1 MGMFAGKVAL
11 VTGGASGIGVAA
23 ALRFAEEGA
32 AVVIADLNEVG
43 AETIAAEIRAKG
55 GRACAVRCD
64 VASEADNAA
73 MVALAKSEYGRIDAA
88 FLNAGA
94 YAQTGF
100 AEADA
105 ATFDTMVAINLKGA
119 WMGLQAVLPA
129 LEPGGAAVVTA
140 STSGVTGLA
149 VAAAYSAAKHGVI
162 GLVRSSSQAFA
173 ARGLRV
179 NAICPGPVA
188 TAILGV
194 TEQPP
199 LQVPDAL
206 EVPGYAGTM
215 QPQHIAE
222 IALFLA
228 SPRSGAINGQEIIA
242 DAGFLA
248 SYPPMPQ

>member
-1 MGMFAGKVAL
+1 MGMFEGKVAL

-32 AVVIADLNEVG
+32 AVVIADINQAS
-43 AETIAAEIRAKG
+43 AETIAAAIRARG
-55 GRACAVRCD
+55 GRARAIRCD
-64 VASEADNAA
+64 VANAADNDAMIAA
-73 MVALAKSEYGRIDAA
+73 AKQDFGRLDAA

-94 YAQTGF
+94 YVQTAF
-100 AEADA
+100 EESDA
-105 ATFDTMVAINLKGA
+105 AILDTMVAINLKGA
-119 WMGLQAVLPA
+119 WLGLQSVLPA
-129 LEPGGAAVVTA
+129 LERGGAAVVTA
-140 STSGVTGLA
+140 STSGVTGLN

-162 GLVRSSSQAFA
+162 GLVRSTSQSFA

-194 TEQPP
+194 AESPPIQPA
-199 LQVPDAL
+199 DAL
-206 EVPGYAGTM
+206 ALPDYGGVLL
-215 QPQHIAE
+215 PQHIAE
-222 IALFLA
+222 VALFLA
-228 SPRSGAINGQEIIA
+228 SPRSGGINGQEIIA

>member
-1 MGMFAGKVAL
+1 MGMFEGKVAL

-32 AVVIADLNEVG
+32 AVVVADINEAG
-43 AETIAAEIRAKG
+43 AETIAAAIRAKG
-55 GRACAVRCD
+55 GRARAIRCD
-64 VASEADNAA
+64 VTSAADNDS
-73 MVALAKSEYGRIDAA
+73 MVAAAKQDFGRLDAA

-94 YAQTGF
+94 YTQTGF
-100 AEADA
+100 EESDA
-105 ATFDTMVAINLKGA
+105 ATLDTMVAINLKGA
-119 WMGLQAVLPA
+119 WLGLQSVLPA
-129 LEPGGAAVVTA
+129 LERGGAAVVTA
-140 STSGVTGLA
+140 STSGITGLA

-179 NAICPGPVA
+179 NAICPGAVA

-199 LQVPDAL
+199 LQAPDAL
-206 EVPGYAGTM
+206 DVPGYAGMM

>member
-23 ALRFAEEGA
+23 SRRFAEEGA
-32 AVVIADLNEVG
+32 AVVIADLNEAG
-43 AETIAAEIRAKG
+43 AEAIAEQVRAAG
-55 GRACAVRCD
+55 GRARAVRCD
-64 VASEADNAA
+64 VGSAADNDA
-73 MVALAKSEYGRIDAA
+73 MVAAAKQEYGRLDAA

-94 YAQTGF
+94 YSQTVF
-100 AEADA
+100 EDTDA
-105 ATFDTMVAINLKGA
+105 ATLDAMIAINLKGA

-140 STSGVTGLA
+140 STSGVIGLN

-162 GLVRSSSQAFA
+162 GLVRSA
-173 ARGLRV
+173 AQSFSRRGLRV

-199 LQVPDAL
+199 LQPADAL
-206 EVPGYAGTM
+206 ALPGADGVLL
-215 QPQHIAE
+215 PQHIAE

-228 SPRSGAINGQEIIA
+228 SPRSGGINGQELIA
-242 DAGFLA
+242 DAGFLS
-248 SYPPMPQ
+248 SYPPMPE